1 MNTVRIAALFLA
13 VLAVFPVRAQDSN
26 SSGGNRQM
34 SVEESYLQ
42 DPVEMM
48 IIREQS
54 RSGSREMKMVALQY
68 INDAIDRGNTGEEVR
83 AALEFMT
90 MEGVVNKS
98 YDSGRLINNY
108 PDVRTKAATY
118 LGKLGTPEAK
128 DTLIKIVKADNEP
141 MVIQEAIKSLAAIGL
156 NENEETAGA
165 IVWAV
170 RHFGVLNPDN
180 LLALSALDAFEK
192 LAEANGGIKDVSA
205 VQTIIDIA
213 DGPYIL
219 SVKKRAREVLGNL
232 RKYNAQSQQNQR

>member
-1 MNTVRIAALFLA
+1 MNIVRVTAVFLA
-13 VLAVFPVRAQDSN
+13 SLGIFPAWAQN
-26 SSGGNRQM
+26 SSTSGGERQM

-54 RSGSREMKMVALQY
+54 RSASRDMKMVALQS

-90 MEGVVNKS
+90 LEGVVNKS
-98 YDSGRLINNY
+98 YESGRLVNNY

-128 DTLIKIVKADNEP
+128 DALIKIVKSDNEP

-170 RHFGVLNPDN
+170 RHFGTVNPDN
-180 LLALSALDAFEK
+180 LLALSALEALDK
-192 LAEANGGIKDVSA
+192 LAEANGGIKDVAA

-219 SVKKRAREVLGNL
+219 SVKRRAREVLANL
-232 RKYNAQSQQNQR
+232 RKYGAQSR